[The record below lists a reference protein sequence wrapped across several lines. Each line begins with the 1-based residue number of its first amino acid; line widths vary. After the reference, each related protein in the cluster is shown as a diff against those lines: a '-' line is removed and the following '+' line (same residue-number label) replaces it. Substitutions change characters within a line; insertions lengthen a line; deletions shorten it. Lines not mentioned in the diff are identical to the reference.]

1 MLNIFEL
8 NFSSKKFSTK
18 NLVLEFSTKIV
29 VKLIY
34 VLKFNAKNILLIKML
49 HFLGVLTRFCIE
61 QI

>member
-49 HFLGVLTRFCIE
+49 HFLGVFHKILY
-61 QI
+61 